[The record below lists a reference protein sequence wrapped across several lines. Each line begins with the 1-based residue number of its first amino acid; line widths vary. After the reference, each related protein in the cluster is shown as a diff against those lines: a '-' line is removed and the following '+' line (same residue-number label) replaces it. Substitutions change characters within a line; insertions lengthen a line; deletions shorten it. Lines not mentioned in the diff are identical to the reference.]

1 MAPKPSPLLVPLFCE
16 RCGTEFEPS
25 HRRCADCR
33 AAPTRDWL
41 QAMSLAMLLTAIIGN
56 SAVACWVLPRLEHA
70 RRGAELFRAW
80 RWCDVQA
87 ATYGW
92 APIVAA
98 LLTWH
103 FSVWR
108 RAKLREKRAKFKRWL
123 AKKVLVFVAAAAAAP
138 LLPWWLPVGA
148 PPHEFWTILA
158 RLRVPAAVCAWGAV
172 AFVLALLCAHRG
184 TRDALLGH
192 GKVLSLV
199 SLGILCAVL
208 AATLVG
214 WSLA

>member
-1 MAPKPSPLLVPLFCE
+1 VVRCPSRHLRLGAD
-16 RCGTEFEPS
+16 RCRLARLAFL
-25 HRRCADCR
+25 RL
-33 AAPTRDWL
+33 AAR
-41 QAMSLAMLLTAIIGN
+41 
-56 SAVACWVLPRLEHA
+56 
-70 RRGAELFRAW
+70 
-80 RWCDVQA
+80 QA
-87 ATYGW
+87 AGKAGEIQT
-92 APIVAA
+92 
-98 LLTWH
+98 
-103 FSVWR
+103 
-108 RAKLREKRAKFKRWL
+108 L